1 LIQWEN
7 FKMHKILI
15 SLAAAGVLL
24 TAAPA
29 VAEDIGVSIGERGV
43 SVGTDRDRVRRS
55 DRYEERIVTDGRSR
69 RDCSQVTVKK
79 RMPDGTVVI
88 RKSERC

>member
-1 LIQWEN
+1 
-7 FKMHKILI
+7 MHKILI

-29 VAEDIGVSIGERGV
+29 VAEDLGVSIGERGV

-55 DRYEERIVTDGRSR
+55 DRHEGRIVTDGRSR
-69 RDCSQVTVKK
+69 SDCSQVTVKK